1 MQPANQFWGAS
12 DLLDVIP
19 INRELDE
26 RMSDHA
32 DLIKYHADPP
42 VVFKGV
48 TDHSDLAEWST
59 QIRCGR
65 WCTGTGFT
73 VLGCGCRAVRGARLG
88 TLG

>member
-1 MQPANQFWGAS
+1 LVAHVPNLQPANQFWGAS

-26 RMSDHA
+26 RMSDRA

-59 QIRCGR
+59 RRLAGPVSRPRECS
-65 WCTGTGFT
+65 
-73 VLGCGCRAVRGARLG
+73 AGA
-88 TLG
+88 